1 MIIRGGENIYP
12 VEIENLMRG
21 HDAVAEIAVFGMP
34 DAYYGEVVVA
44 AVQARASVG
53 PEGLAKFCDGRIA
66 RFKIPSRFFRVTSFP
81 MTASG
86 KIRKTALRELALAGK
101 LEPMT

>member
-1 MIIRGGENIYP
+1 MTLSPRS
-12 VEIENLMRG
+12 
-21 HDAVAEIAVFGMP
+21 VFGMP

-44 AVQARASVG
+44 AVQAGA
-53 PEGLAKFCDGRIA
+53 PTDLQALAQFCDGRIA
-66 RFKIPSRFFRVTSFP
+66 RFKIPSRFFRVATFP

-101 LEPMT
+101 LDPLT